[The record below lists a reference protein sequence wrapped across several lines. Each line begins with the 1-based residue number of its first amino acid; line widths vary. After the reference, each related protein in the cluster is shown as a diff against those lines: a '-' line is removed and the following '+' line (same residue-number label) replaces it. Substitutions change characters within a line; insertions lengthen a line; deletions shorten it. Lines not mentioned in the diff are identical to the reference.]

1 MPPND
6 TTGQLAID
14 VPAQPKKRTRAELQ
28 SAIKS
33 ARDIMRKD
41 AGLNGDLDRLPQ
53 LTWILFLRAFD
64 VCVEEEREAETL
76 GYERVI
82 QPPYDWASWGVR
94 TEFTGGE
101 FLDFVNM
108 KLLPYLRDLKSDEEG
123 DPRNVISTIFQDVN
137 NRMLSGTLLRDLVN
151 VVNDINFD
159 SADDI
164 HTMAFVYES
173 ILKEMRDAAGD
184 SGEFYTPRPVIRFM
198 VEQSFLKL
206 GESILDPAC
215 GTGGFLVEAYEELK
229 ELPRSQVELAELH
242 HNIRGMEKKPL
253 PYLLGMMNLLL
264 HGVDAPNV
272 IRTNA
277 LRRMRKESSPKH
289 RVNVVLTNPPFGG
302 EEEKSVAAAFDSAG
316 VGTHETAWLFLYSV
330 IERLKPGGRCAIVL
344 PNSVLFGG
352 GVGAKIKQKL
362 MRECNLH
369 TIVRLPQG
377 VFAPYTP
384 IAANVLFFE
393 KAGST
398 KETWFYELPL
408 PEGRRGYS
416 KTKPMRYEEFAG
428 CAEWWGGERRVE
440 RKQTDQAWKVSIAE
454 VEANGYNLEL
464 SNPRAG
470 DDLAHRAPLDVVG
483 EILVGERHSLQE
495 VEALHGELE
504 ELSTRN
510 LADEETGNRI
520 CVGDFLEL
528 CRRPVDVHPEATY
541 REIGIRSFGRGVI
554 HKPPVT
560 GEEIGA
566 KRVFHIEPGDL
577 LFSNIFAWEGAV
589 ALAGESERGYIG
601 SHRFM
606 TYRVDS
612 EIADSGFLRFFFAIG
627 PGLEVIRAASPG
639 SAGRNR
645 TLGIKAFA
653 ANTVWLPPLPE
664 QKRISSQ
671 LNRIAQVAEATEAR
685 SQVLAA
691 LRISILNAA
700 FTGQL

>member
-6 TTGQLAID
+6 TAGQLAID
-14 VPAQPKKRTRAELQ
+14 VPAQPKRRTRAELQ

-64 VCVEEEREAETL
+64 VCVEEEREAEIL

-82 QPPYDWASWGVR
+82 QPPYDWASWGAN
-94 TEFTGGE
+94 TEFTGKE
-101 FLDFVNM
+101 FLAFVNM
-108 KLLPYLRDLKSDEEG
+108 ELLPHLRELKSDEEG

-151 VVNDINFD
+151 VVNDISFD
-159 SADDI
+159 STDDI
-164 HTMAFVYES
+164 HTMAYVYES

-277 LRRMRKESSPKH
+277 LRKMREESSPKH

-344 PNSVLFGG
+344 PNGVLFGG

-377 VFAPYTP
+377 VFAPYTQIP
-384 IAANVLFFE
+384 ANLLFFE

-398 KETWFYELPL
+398 KETWFYEVPL

-416 KTKPMRYEEFAG
+416 KTKPMRYEEFAE
-428 CAEWWGGERRVE
+428 CAKWWGGEGRTGRE
-440 RKQTDQAWKVSIAE
+440 ANECAWKVDASEIAE
-454 VEANGYNLEL
+454 GGYNLDL
-464 SNPRAG
+464 SNPQASGDLTHRSPEDLV
-470 DDLAHRAPLDVVG
+470 DDLINTER
-483 EILVGERHSLQE
+483 EIL
-495 VEALHGELE
+495 
-504 ELSTRN
+504 
-510 LADEETGNRI
+510 
-520 CVGDFLEL
+520 
-528 CRRPVDVHPEATY
+528 
-541 REIGIRSFGRGVI
+541 
-554 HKPPVT
+554 
-560 GEEIGA
+560 
-566 KRVFHIEPGDL
+566 DL
-577 LFSNIFAWEGAV
+577 L
-589 ALAGESERGYIG
+589 GEVKAE
-601 SHRFM
+601 
-606 TYRVDS
+606 
-612 EIADSGFLRFFFAIG
+612 
-627 PGLEVIRAASPG
+627 
-639 SAGRNR
+639 
-645 TLGIKAFA
+645 LG
-653 ANTVWLPPLPE
+653 NL
-664 QKRISSQ
+664 
-671 LNRIAQVAEATEAR
+671 
-685 SQVLAA
+685 
-691 LRISILNAA
+691 
-700 FTGQL
+700 

>member
-1 MPPND
+1 MSLKD
-6 TTGQLAID
+6 ATGQLAID
-14 VPAQPKKRTRAELQ
+14 VPAQLKKRTRTELQ

-64 VCVEEEREAETL
+64 VCVEEEREAEIL

-82 QPPYDWASWGVR
+82 QPPYDWASWGAR
-94 TEFTGGE
+94 TEFTGKE

-108 KLLPYLRDLKSDEEG
+108 KLLPYLRDLSSDEEG

-229 ELPRSQVELAELH
+229 ELPRSQAELAELH

-264 HGVDAPNV
+264 HGIDAPNV

-277 LRRMRKESSPKH
+277 LRKMREESSPKY

-330 IERLKPGGRCAIVL
+330 IERLKPGGCCAIVL
-344 PNSVLFGG
+344 PNGVLFGG

-377 VFAPYTP
+377 VFSPYTQIP
-384 IAANVLFFE
+384 ANLLFFE
-393 KAGST
+393 KSGST
-398 KETWFYELPL
+398 KETWFYEVPL

-416 KTKPMRYEEFAG
+416 KTKPMRYEEFAE
-428 CAEWWGGERRVE
+428 CAKWWGGEE
-440 RKQTDQAWKVSIAE
+440 RAGREANAYAWKVDASEIAE
-454 VEANGYNLEL
+454 GGYNLDL
-464 SNPRAG
+464 SNPHAG
-470 DDLAHRAPLDVVG
+470 DDLAHRPPGELVEELIKTEQ
-483 EILVGERHSLQE
+483 EILGL
-495 VEALHGELE
+495 
-504 ELSTRN
+504 
-510 LADEETGNRI
+510 LADLKANLE
-520 CVGDFLEL
+520 GD
-528 CRRPVDVHPEATY
+528 
-541 REIGIRSFGRGVI
+541 S
-554 HKPPVT
+554 
-560 GEEIGA
+560 
-566 KRVFHIEPGDL
+566 
-577 LFSNIFAWEGAV
+577 
-589 ALAGESERGYIG
+589 
-601 SHRFM
+601 
-606 TYRVDS
+606 
-612 EIADSGFLRFFFAIG
+612 
-627 PGLEVIRAASPG
+627 
-639 SAGRNR
+639 
-645 TLGIKAFA
+645 
-653 ANTVWLPPLPE
+653 
-664 QKRISSQ
+664 
-671 LNRIAQVAEATEAR
+671 
-685 SQVLAA
+685 
-691 LRISILNAA
+691 
-700 FTGQL
+700 